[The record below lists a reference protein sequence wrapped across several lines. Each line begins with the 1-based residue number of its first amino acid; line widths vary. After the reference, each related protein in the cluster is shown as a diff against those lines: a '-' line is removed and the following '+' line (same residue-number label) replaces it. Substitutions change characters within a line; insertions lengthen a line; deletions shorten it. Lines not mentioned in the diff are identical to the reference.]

1 MALREGQAGPAG
13 ARGGPPV
20 TSPRVFVVDRLR
32 CGECRFTQRWVPD
45 GYPSW
50 ADDGVVGAPG
60 KTYRVNNDS
69 PIETVD
75 WREFPQ
81 LRCRCRIQH
90 DLHEAT
96 ARIDALD
103 RFARH
108 AGGVLEN
115 MFVSYSLTP
124 EKDELKTLVEQYHGL
139 FPAVPAPSF

>member
-1 MALREGQAGPAG
+1 MVTQADPG
-13 ARGGPPV
+13 R
-20 TSPRVFVVDRLR
+20 RFIVDRLR
-32 CGECRFTQRWVPD
+32 CKKCRFTQRWVPD

-60 KTYRVNNDS
+60 KTYRVNNGS

-124 EKDELKTLVEQYHGL
+124 EKDELGTLVKEYRRL
-139 FPAVPAPSF
+139 FPAVDGGLEF

>member
-1 MALREGQAGPAG
+1 M
-13 ARGGPPV
+13 

-32 CGECRFTQRWVPD
+32 CGECRFTQR
-45 GYPSW
+45 YAPSS
-50 ADDGVVGAPG
+50 GP
-60 KTYRVNNDS
+60 TPYRVNDGS

-81 LRCRCRIQH
+81 LRCRCRVQH

-96 ARIDALD
+96 ARVDALD

-115 MFVSYSLTP
+115 MWVSYSLTP
-124 EKDELKTLVEQYHGL
+124 EKDELGALVKEYHRLFQAVDGGL
-139 FPAVPAPSF
+139 EF

>member
-1 MALREGQAGPAG
+1 MVTQADPG
-13 ARGGPPV
+13 R
-20 TSPRVFVVDRLR
+20 RFIVDRLR
-32 CGECRFTQRWVPD
+32 CRECRFTQRWVPD

-60 KTYRVNNDS
+60 KTYRVNNGS

-81 LRCRCRIQH
+81 LRCRCRVQH

-96 ARIDALD
+96 ARVDALD

-115 MFVSYSLTP
+115 MWVSYSLTP
-124 EKDELKTLVEQYHGL
+124 EKNELKKLVDQYHGL
-139 FPAVPAPSF
+139 YPADCSLEF